1 MNTTELPLFS
11 EDKLIVPLETVLQE
25 VTPKPPQEKT
35 PNKNNNTLKKSL
47 DNLFPEQQ
55 YGNKD
60 IQRVKEILG
69 TKSKNFTEAE
79 IRDVVA
85 ETQYLISSWM
95 DDFERGIFNGL
106 ALNELLHEKGGI

>member
-25 VTPKPPQEKT
+25 VTPKLPQDQKQD
-35 PNKNNNTLKKSL
+35 KNTNSLKKSL

-55 YGNKD
+55 YGDKD

-69 TKSKNFTEAE
+69 AKAKNFTDAE

-85 ETQYLISSWM
+85 ETQYLISSWL

-106 ALNELLHEKGGI
+106 TLNELLHEKGGI